1 MRLTSSAAAL
11 VASFV
16 AQAQAQYLV
25 NELSFGYG
33 ARYELLATCLERDTD
48 MTNE

>member
-1 MRLTSSAAAL
+1 MRWTLSAAAL
-11 VASFV
+11 VSFV

-33 ARYELLATCLERDTD
+33 SRYGHCAAWQGLKTDTMD
-48 MTNE
+48 E